1 MIKYGFLLIFALFLL
16 NGCSGSWGQ
25 KGYIDSENRMIGKK
39 LVSIKPFTFK
49 NAGEFTRAKFQIA
62 GQGITHVTKNENGD
76 LVVHW
81 FSSEILPHYPNKK
94 WVGKCL
100 TYEIV
105 DSKTHILK
113 DWGFDKGGNPLSCRH
128 WP

>member
-1 MIKYGFLLIFALFLL
+1 MIRYGFLFIFTLFLL
-16 NGCSGSWGQ
+16 SGCSSSWGQ
-25 KGYIDSENRMIGKK
+25 KGYIDFKNRLIGKK
-39 LVSIKPFTFK
+39 TIDVKPFIFK
-49 NAGEFTRAKFQIA
+49 DAGEFSRGKFLIV
-62 GQGITHVTKNENGD
+62 GQGVTHVTKNENGD

-100 TYEIV
+100 TYNIV
-105 DSKTHILK
+105 DAKTHIVK
-113 DWGFDKGGNPLSCRH
+113 GWGFDQGGNPLSCRN